1 MLLYLSFNNTFKDVY
16 NVLGLSVIILYFDN
30 VMKTPTLYDSKLHT
44 SAHRATDKHTNPAVS
59 GMLFTMDFICTLNQ
73 PRSVPAVNR
82 SSLHSMC
89 LYTQPSCSLSL
100 IFQDL
105 TDPHT

>member
-44 SAHRATDKHTNPAVS
+44 NAHRATEPCSEWNVVYS
-59 GMLFTMDFICTLNQ
+59 GFHQ
-73 PRSVPAVNR
+73 
-82 SSLHSMC
+82 
-89 LYTQPSCSLSL
+89 YTEP
-100 IFQDL
+100 
-105 TDPHT
+105 TT

>member
-1 MLLYLSFNNTFKDVY
+1 MY
-16 NVLGLSVIILYFDN
+16 NVFVLLVIISYFDK
-30 VMKTPTLYDSKLHT
+30 VMNTSTLYDSKLHT
-44 SAHRATDKHTNPAVS
+44 NAHRATDKHTNPAGS
-59 GMLFTMDFICTLNQ
+59 GMLFTVNFICTLNY

-82 SSLHSMC
+82 SCLHSMC
-89 LYTQPSCSLSL
+89 LYTEPTCSLSL